1 MILSCA
7 RQRASSTIF
16 RIFLFFF
23 SKKKSPL
30 WPLWWSAAGVNVKCK
45 VKCKATSDR
54 LYFTLYSLYTLQL
67 YIPKVYAEPWRDNPF
82 TRRVGNPYGSR
93 DLPLDGKIH
102 DAPGL

>member
-23 SKKKSPL
+23 SKKNHPYGL
-30 WPLWWSAAGVNVKCK
+30 CGGVRAGVNVKCK

-102 DAPGL
+102 HAPGL